1 MRYHYKAIN
10 KDGGIVTGSIDV
22 DSERS
27 AARQLQR
34 QGLTPVALTL
44 QVQKQVKGK
53 STVKTKGKAKKNDV
67 LLVMHQLTTLLK
79 SGVSLDEAVSSLAE
93 SIQQGF
99 LKQELDEIS
108 TQLRRGIAF
117 SKALAESKIDLP
129 PYMFHLATAGELTG
143 SLAESLS
150 DGVAQMEY
158 EQRINS
164 ELRNALIYPSILII
178 SGVSAVMIIFIV
190 VVPKFTK
197 LLAKAKGDIPF
208 LAKAVLETGQFVNSH
223 LAVIGVVTAAV
234 IALVSIGLSRP
245 EIRQRLWDQLMF
257 VPLLGSWL
265 IEADIGRWSAMLGTL
280 LTSRVELTR
289 ALTLA
294 QQGVSGSRLRANFS
308 QVTKAVKGGR
318 SLAEALQ
325 ESGAITA
332 TGYGLIKVGERS
344 GELPN
349 MLKSLATLYTE
360 SGRERMK
367 RFLALLEPIA
377 ILVIGAVIGVIMT
390 GIILAITSVNDISV

>member
-1 MRYHYKAIN
+1 MRYQYRAIN
-10 KDGGIVTGSIDV
+10 KEGGIVTGSIDV
-22 DSERS
+22 DNERL

-34 QGLTPVALTL
+34 QGLTPLELNVVAQKPTKTL
-44 QVQKQVKGK
+44 
-53 STVKTKGKAKKNDV
+53 KTGKAKRNDV
-67 LLVMHQLTTLLK
+67 MLIMHQLTTLLK

-93 SIQQGF
+93 SVQQDF
-99 LKQELDEIS
+99 LRQQLSDIS
-108 TQLRRGIAF
+108 TQIRRGIAF
-117 SKALAESKIDLP
+117 SQALAESKIDLP

-143 SLAESLS
+143 SLAASLS

-158 EQRINS
+158 EQRING
-164 ELRNALIYPSILII
+164 ELRNALIYPSILIV
-178 SGVSAVMIIFIV
+178 SGISAVMIIFIV

-197 LLAKAKGDIPF
+197 LLTKANADIPF
-208 LAKAVLETGQFVNSH
+208 LAKAVLETGQFFNNNLIAIAATIAALIL
-223 LAVIGVVTAAV
+223 LASV
-234 IALVSIGLSRP
+234 GLSKP
-245 EIRQRLWDQLMF
+245 TVRQHLWDQLMQ
-257 VPLLGSWL
+257 VPLLGAWL
-265 IEADIGRWSAMLGTL
+265 VEADIGRWSAMLGTL
-280 LTSRVELTR
+280 LTSRVELTK

-308 QVTKAVKGGR
+308 QVTKAVKNGR
-318 SLAEALQ
+318 SLADALQ

-349 MLKSLATLYTE
+349 MLNSLAILYTE

-377 ILVIGAVIGVIMT
+377 ILVIGAVIGIIMT

>member
-1 MRYHYKAIN
+1 MKYLYRAIN
-10 KDGGIVTGSIDV
+10 KDGAVVTGSIDV
-22 DSERS
+22 ENERS

-34 QGLTPVALTL
+34 QGLMPVTLT
-44 QVQKQVKGK
+44 QASHKPTAIKK
-53 STVKTKGKAKKNDV
+53 SSARPKKSDV

-93 SIQQGF
+93 SVQQAF
-99 LKQELDEIS
+99 LKKELSEIS

-117 SKALAESKIDLP
+117 SKALAASKINLP
-129 PYMFHLATAGELTG
+129 PYMFHLANAGELTG

-150 DGVAQMEY
+150 DGVTQMEY
-158 EQRINS
+158 EQRIAG
-164 ELRNALIYPSILII
+164 ELRNALIYPSILIV
-178 SGVSAVMIIFIV
+178 SGISAVMIIFIV

-197 LLAKAKGDIPF
+197 LLTKAKGDVPF
-208 LAKAVLETGQFVNSH
+208 LAKAVLETGQFFNNH
-223 LAVIGVVTAAV
+223 IAVIGAMIAALITLAV
-234 IALVSIGLSRP
+234 IALSKA
-245 EIRQRLWDQLMF
+245 EIRQRGWDQLMS
-257 VPLLGSWL
+257 VPLLGVWL
-265 IEADIGRWSAMLGTL
+265 VEADIGRWSAMLGTL
-280 LTSRVELTR
+280 LGSKVELTR

-318 SLAEALQ
+318 SLADALQ

-349 MLKSLATLYTE
+349 MLRSLATLYTE
-360 SGRERMK
+360 SGRDRMK
-367 RFLALLEPIA
+367 RFLALLEPVA
-377 ILVIGAVIGVIMT
+377 ILVIGSVIGVIMT
-390 GIILAITSVNDISV
+390 GIILAITSVNDISI

>member
-1 MRYHYKAIN
+1 MKYQYRAIN
-10 KDGGIVTGSIDV
+10 KDGGVVTGSIDV

-34 QGLTPVALTL
+34 QGLTPVTLTPREQPQA
-44 QVQKQVKGK
+44 QVRRA
-53 STVKTKGKAKKNDV
+53 TKKAKKSDV
-67 LLVMHQLTTLLK
+67 LLVMHQLTILLK

-99 LKQELDEIS
+99 LRQELNDIS
-108 TQLRRGIAF
+108 IQLRRGIAF

-129 PYMFHLATAGELTG
+129 SYMIHLATAGELTG
-143 SLAESLS
+143 SLAQSLS

-158 EQRINS
+158 EQRIS
-164 ELRNALIYPSILII
+164 GELRNALIYPSILII
-178 SGVSAVMIIFIV
+178 SGISAVMIIFIV

-197 LLAKAKGDIPF
+197 LLSKGKGDIPF
-208 LAKAVLETGQFVNSH
+208 LAKAVLETGQFFNSH
-223 LAVIGVVTAAV
+223 IAIIGAV
-234 IALVSIGLSRP
+234 IACSVLLGGIGLSKP
-245 EIRQRLWDQLMF
+245 EVRQRLWDQLMTL
-257 VPLLGSWL
+257 PLLGAWL

-280 LTSRVELTR
+280 LSSRVELTR
-289 ALTLA
+289 ALALA

-318 SLAEALQ
+318 SLSDALQ

-349 MLKSLATLYTE
+349 MLSSLAILYAE

-377 ILVIGAVIGVIMT
+377 ILAIGSIIGVIMT

>member
-1 MRYHYKAIN
+1 MKYHYKAIN
-10 KDGGIVTGSIDV
+10 KDGGIVTGSIEV
-22 DSERS
+22 DTERS

-44 QVQKQVKGK
+44 QVQKQAKGK
-53 STVKTKGKAKKNDV
+53 STVKEKGKAKKSDV

-150 DGVAQMEY
+150 DGVSQMEY

-164 ELRNALIYPSILII
+164 ELRNALIYPTILII
-178 SGVSAVMIIFIV
+178 SGISAVMIIFVV

-197 LLAKAKGDIPF
+197 LLSKAKGEIPF

-223 LAVIGVVTAAV
+223 LAVIGAVIAAV
-234 IALVSIGLSRP
+234 IVLVTVGMSRP

-257 VPLLGSWL
+257 VPLLGTWL
-265 IEADIGRWSAMLGTL
+265 IESDIGRWSAMLGTL

-308 QVTKAVKGGR
+308 QVTKAVKAGR
-318 SLAEALQ
+318 SLADALQ